1 MTTSLN
7 FASLLTF
14 TGAGKAKREA
24 GFASIAKTA
33 QLETA
38 SRSALIAHCQDALGK
53 SPSDPEIAAIRLQVQ
68 TGRVAG
74 RITKAHLANAEQVKA
89 FNADPLL
96 FAYNLI
102 TRYAA
107 PKVAGKKVRPLGKK
121 LGYRTD
127 LQHKL
132 IRASDEAWS
141 KLAADIGIGGAQTQK
156 AIDAAKTKREI
167 TRATERAAEFGKETG
182 APTHEELIQPAKPQ
196 TADDVVQHIVTQAA
210 TLSAYAMKPAHAKLL
225 PTSMGS
231 AVMAF
236 KAAVNAA
243 ANDFALAKAAA
254 DAKAAA
260 NK

>member
-1 MTTSLN
+1 MTTSIN

-33 QLETA
+33 QLESA
-38 SRSALIAHCQDALGK
+38 SRSALIVHCIDALGK
-53 SPSDPEIAAIRLQVQ
+53 SPSDAEVQAVRVQVQ

-89 FNADPLL
+89 YNADPLL
-96 FAYNLI
+96 FAFDLI

-107 PKVAGKKVRPLGKK
+107 PKVAGKKARPLGKK

-127 LQHKL
+127 AQHKL
-132 IRASDEAWS
+132 VRASDEAWS

-156 AIDAAKTKREI
+156 AADAAKKKREV
-167 TRATERAAEFGKETG
+167 TRVTEQAKAFGKDAGT
-182 APTHEELIQPAKPQ
+182 PTHEELVQPAAPMD
-196 TADDVVQHIVTQAA
+196 ADECVRVLMSQAS
-210 TLSAYAMKPAHAKLL
+210 TISAFAMKPKHAKLL
-225 PTSMGS
+225 PTAFGQ

-236 KAAVNAA
+236 KAAMNAA
-243 ANDFALAKAAA
+243 ANEYELAKAATQG
-254 DAKAAA
+254 K
-260 NK
+260 